1 MRKSPCTK
9 LLSCVISHLELFYYG
24 PQENLSGY
32 PEIIVARHNKVTVMT
47 LQPFTN
53 DHLNYFKFVSVVSTE
68 FPKILRQAFKTRWDN
83 TFGHLPGFLSWDDSV
98 AVRNLFL
105 ATEGGSTKVPT
116 HLSYDAWDCTA
127 LFQATIFANSFSLP
141 DGRGHDRK
149 LSYLFVRLRR
159 LPPGGL
165 HTSVI
170 SSTGNDAES
179 FTLAIDQLRLL
190 RNAVSHSPSSE
201 IPKATFDMYIQL
213 TKDAFQALGVS
224 SSCVNTIGSLTEA
237 DFPIEKVRKLE
248 DEIRKEGQAENAFL
262 KDQVENKLMGMM
274 SDITEANQERRDE
287 AERTVTE
294 IKEEIQQLKIQLQL
308 QNEEQKNQFQRQN
321 EEMKKEASELKETI
335 RSNIGQSNQAR
346 EKDTASAAQ
355 DRKEEIQELR
365 KQLELATPSV
375 PQQEMSWKLNK
386 LSQKIDDITIKTTKQ
401 GKSAA
406 IVCLKDYSLP
416 RNNKIMFLCDCCSL
430 RGELPDSLQESSHKL

>member
-1 MRKSPCTK
+1 
-9 LLSCVISHLELFYYG
+9 
-24 PQENLSGY
+24 
-32 PEIIVARHNKVTVMT
+32 
-47 LQPFTN
+47 
-53 DHLNYFKFVSVVSTE
+53 
-68 FPKILRQAFKTRWDN
+68 
-83 TFGHLPGFLSWDDSV
+83 
-98 AVRNLFL
+98 
-105 ATEGGSTKVPT
+105 
-116 HLSYDAWDCTA
+116 
-127 LFQATIFANSFSLP
+127 
-141 DGRGHDRK
+141 
-149 LSYLFVRLRR
+149 
-159 LPPGGL
+159 
-165 HTSVI
+165 
-170 SSTGNDAES
+170 
-179 FTLAIDQLRLL
+179 
-190 RNAVSHSPSSE
+190 
-201 IPKATFDMYIQL
+201 
-213 TKDAFQALGVS
+213 
-224 SSCVNTIGSLTEA
+224 
-237 DFPIEKVRKLE
+237 
-248 DEIRKEGQAENAFL
+248 
-262 KDQVENKLMGMM
+262 M

-287 AERTVTE
+287 AERIVTE
-294 IKEEIQQLKIQLQL
+294 IKEEIQQLKIQLQS

-321 EEMKKEASELKETI
+321 EEMKKETSELKETI

>member
-9 LLSCVISHLELFYYG
+9 LLFCVISHLELFYYG

-53 DHLNYFKFVSVVSTE
+53 EHLNYFKFVSVVSTE
-68 FPKILRQAFKTRWDN
+68 FQKILRQAFKTRWDN

-127 LFQATIFANSFSLP
+127 LFQATIFANSFSMP
-141 DGRGHDRK
+141 DGRGHHRK

-224 SSCVNTIGSLTEA
+224 SSSVNTIGSLTEA

-287 AERTVTE
+287 AERIVTE

-321 EEMKKEASELKETI
+321 EEMKRRRSLKK
-335 RSNIGQSNQAR
+335 RSGLTSGNQTR
-346 EKDTASAAQ
+346 QGRKMQHQQLKIEKKRFRS
-355 DRKEEIQELR
+355 
-365 KQLELATPSV
+365 
-375 PQQEMSWKLNK
+375 
-386 LSQKIDDITIKTTKQ
+386 
-401 GKSAA
+401 
-406 IVCLKDYSLP
+406 
-416 RNNKIMFLCDCCSL
+416 
-430 RGELPDSLQESSHKL
+430 